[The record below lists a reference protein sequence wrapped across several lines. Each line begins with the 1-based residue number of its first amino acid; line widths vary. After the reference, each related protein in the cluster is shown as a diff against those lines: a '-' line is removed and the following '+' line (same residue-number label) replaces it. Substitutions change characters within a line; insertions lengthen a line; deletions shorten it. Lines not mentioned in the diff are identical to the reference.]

1 MEKNKGGGLV
11 KQCGGQVI
19 ELNGVF
25 YLEIIQKLL
34 VGGNT
39 ALSHWDRVKQIL
51 KGHHDTLL
59 TSGLTASKLFFFK
72 CLFSLLLNKAV
83 LNFHGGFVLLPDSPY
98 C

>member
-1 MEKNKGGGLV
+1 M
-11 KQCGGQVI
+11 I

-34 VGGNT
+34 AEKT
-39 ALSHWDRVKQIL
+39 ALSHCDRVKRVL
-51 KGHHDTLL
+51 KDHHDTVL
-59 TSGLTASKLFFFK
+59 TSGLTVSKLLFFK
-72 CLFSLLLNKAV
+72 CLSSLLLNTEV